1 MYHHDINEPRRMTS
15 YHLRQQGQQLL
26 RVETLN
32 DLSHLLK
39 TPVKHLKKVAENPR
53 YDQFFIP
60 KSSGGK
66 RMIQNPNHYLK
77 KMQKRLSYLFQ
88 GIYHPIK
95 PDCAYGFIQSVEDE
109 HPARN
114 IYTNAE
120 RHIGK
125 KWVLNI
131 DMKDFFHTVSGEHVK
146 RIFRRP
152 PFRFTRKASHYL
164 SLLVTHEGR
173 LPMGAPTSPVLSNM
187 ACLDLDKKLS
197 ELSEENEW
205 VYTRFAD
212 DMTFSSEYPITHI
225 HIENITKR
233 IEQQGFSIN
242 PKKIRLYRE
251 GDKAEVTGLV
261 LGERHPDVSGTFVEN
276 IQRDIQLFHLV
287 TDDRTLQRDF
297 FDSRSVVKLERS
309 IQGQINFVKFVRGE
323 ADSTHIHL
331 RRMLDP
337 HFR

>member
-15 YHLRQQGQQLL
+15 YHLRQQGQELL
-26 RVETLN
+26 RVENLN
-32 DLSHLLK
+32 DLSQLLK
-39 TPVKHLKKVAENPR
+39 TPIPHLKKVAENPR

-60 KSSGGK
+60 KASGGK

-77 KMQKRLSYLFQ
+77 KIQKRLSYLFQ
-88 GIYHPIK
+88 GVYHPMK

-109 HPARN
+109 HPSRN

-120 RHIGK
+120 RHIGNT
-125 KWVLNI
+125 WVLNI
-131 DMKDFFHTVSGEHVK
+131 DLKDFFHTITNEHIK

-152 PFRFTRKASHYL
+152 PFRLSRKASHYL
-164 SLLVTHEGR
+164 SLLVTYDGR

-187 ACLDLDKKLS
+187 ACMDLDKKLS
-197 ELSEENEW
+197 TLSADYQW
-205 VYTRFAD
+205 TYTRFAD
-212 DMTFSSEYPITHI
+212 DMTFSSRQPITHH
-225 HIENITKR
+225 HINDIAKC
-233 IEQQGFSIN
+233 IEHQRFKIN
-242 PKKIRLYRE
+242 ESKIRLYKE
-251 GDKAEVTGLV
+251 GDKAQVTGLV
-261 LGERHPDVSGTFVEN
+261 LGEDYPDVSSQFVEN
-276 IQRDIQLFHLV
+276 IQRDIQLFHLA
-287 TDDRTLQRDF
+287 TDERTIQRDF
-297 FDSRSVVKLERS
+297 FSSRSVIKLERS